1 MNPDER
7 ARFDQIEAKL
17 HLLISSVQALTS
29 AIQSMPQ
36 PQPVDLT
43 PIQNQIGDVLS
54 AVLNVQAS
62 QPGA

>member
-29 AIQSMPQ
+29 AIQSMHQ